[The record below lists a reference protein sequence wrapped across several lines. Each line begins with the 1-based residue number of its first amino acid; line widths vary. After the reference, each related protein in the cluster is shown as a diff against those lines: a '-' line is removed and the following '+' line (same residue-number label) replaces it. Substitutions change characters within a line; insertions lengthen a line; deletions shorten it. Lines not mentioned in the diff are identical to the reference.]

1 MEGRGGC
8 SWQEVGT
15 GAGLEGEGGFFLGK
29 HRAGRGRAAGDS
41 ESPARAPPRPG
52 SGRSLLRRRVFYWG
66 RGVGTGTSS
75 KCVHGLVL
83 RDRGLLCCLSPSP
96 RIICG
101 GVRAKAQ
108 PHFPFREPRLMEPD
122 GGSGMPGGLR
132 GDVPDS
138 SVVRGWK
145 EESALHLN

>member
-1 MEGRGGC
+1 ML
-8 SWQEVGT
+8 SVPFAT
-15 GAGLEGEGGFFLGK
+15 HNL
-29 HRAGRGRAAGDS
+29 RGRAG
-41 ESPARAPPRPG
+41 
-52 SGRSLLRRRVFYWG
+52 
-66 RGVGTGTSS
+66 
-75 KCVHGLVL
+75 
-83 RDRGLLCCLSPSP
+83 
-96 RIICG
+96 
-101 GVRAKAQ
+101 Q

>member
-1 MEGRGGC
+1 M
-8 SWQEVGT
+8 GT
-15 GAGLEGEGGFFLGK
+15 GAGLEGESGFFQGK

-52 SGRSLLRRRVFYWG
+52 SGRSLLLRRRVFYWG
-66 RGVGTGTSS
+66 VGDRDTALAP
-75 KCVHGLVL
+75 KCGHGLLL
-83 RDRGLLCCLSPSP
+83 RDWGPLYCLSPSP

-101 GVRAKAQ
+101 GVRATAR
-108 PHFPFREPRLMEPD
+108 PHFSPGLMEPD
-122 GGSGMPGGLR
+122 GGSGMPGGLC

-138 SVVRGWK
+138 SVGRGWM